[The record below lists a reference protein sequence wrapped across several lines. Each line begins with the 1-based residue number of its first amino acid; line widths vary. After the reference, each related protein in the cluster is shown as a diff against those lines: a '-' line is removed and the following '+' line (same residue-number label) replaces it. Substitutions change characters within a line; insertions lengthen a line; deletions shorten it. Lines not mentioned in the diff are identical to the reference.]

1 MTIRSKV
8 RFRMK
13 NNHIVKD
20 AFILSAGLG
29 KRLLPYTKYNPK
41 PLVPINEKPM
51 IEYILDALFD
61 IRIRN
66 IYINTYYLSDQIEK
80 YFQTKGLTNVHIKM
94 ESELLDTGGG
104 VKSGLGEEYSDPIFI
119 INCDA
124 LVLQNYSRL
133 LSELRDNFIPSDM
146 DAILALSKVSD
157 AIGYSG
163 SGDFYLG
170 KNNILESEKK
180 ITSKYVFMGISI
192 LNPIALKLTDK
203 KKFSLIEI
211 WKKLIFDKKCYGR
224 MYYDKWCHTGSS
236 QSLDYADKFFREQN
250 L

>member
-1 MTIRSKV
+1 ME
-8 RFRMK
+8 
-13 NNHIVKD
+13 NNNIVKD

-29 KRLLPYTKYNPK
+29 KRLLPHTKYNPK
-41 PLVPINEKPM
+41 PLVPVNGKPM

-80 YFQTKGLTNVHIKM
+80 YFQAKGLTNVSIKK
-94 ESELLDTGGG
+94 EQELLDTGGG
-104 VKSGLGEEYSDPIFI
+104 VKNGLGEEYPNPIFI

-124 LVLQNYSRL
+124 LVLQNYSSL
-133 LSELRDNFIPSDM
+133 LSELRDSFIPNDM

-170 KNNILESEKK
+170 KNNILETENK
-180 ITSKYVFMGISI
+180 ITDKYVFMGISI
-192 LNPIALKLTDK
+192 LNPITLRLIDK
-203 KKFSLIEI
+203 KKFSLTEI
-211 WKKLIFDKKCYGR
+211 WEKLIFEKKCYGK
-224 MYYDKWCHTGSS
+224 MYYDKWCHAGSG
-236 QSLDYADKFFREQN
+236 QSLAYANKFFREKN
-250 L
+250 